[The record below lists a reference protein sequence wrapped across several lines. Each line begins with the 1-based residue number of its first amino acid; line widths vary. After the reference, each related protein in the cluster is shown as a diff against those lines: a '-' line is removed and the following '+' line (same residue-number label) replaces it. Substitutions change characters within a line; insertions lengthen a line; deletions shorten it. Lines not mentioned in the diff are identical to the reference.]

1 MLEIRKITLD
11 SPDFSEA
18 KRLYEDS
25 FPANERRAFEPL
37 VTDATGH
44 AETLGFYDGGA
55 FVGFASLLLVGDIAH
70 IIYFA
75 TEEKLRGRGCGSSAL
90 AAMHARYD
98 GSRVIVDVERERVG
112 AENNEIRRRRRAFYL
127 RNGYEP
133 TQVRYNW
140 RGDDYEILS
149 HGGDVSGEEF
159 GNFYR
164 TLDNETE
171 CLAEY

>member
-1 MLEIRKITLD
+1 MLEIREITMD
-11 SPDFSEA
+11 SPDFAEA

-37 VTDATGH
+37 VSDTTGH
-44 AETLGFYDGGA
+44 AETLGFYDGDV
-55 FVGFASLLLVGDIAH
+55 FVGFASLLLVDDIAH

-75 TEEKLRGRGCGSSAL
+75 TEESLRGKGYGSSAL
-90 AAMHARYD
+90 SAMHERYAD
-98 GSRVIVDVERERVG
+98 KRVIVDVEVERVG

-133 TQVRYNW
+133 TKVRYNW
-140 RGDDYEILS
+140 RHDSYEILS
-149 HGGDVSGEEF
+149 HGGEVSGEEF
-159 GNFYR
+159 GRFYR
-164 TLDNETE
+164 TLDRETD